1 MKGYPIFWTLDD
13 MATLVFCYLTVGC
26 QILISHESW
35 ILIMSVHSSLRLSI
49 FEFLSLNEAF
59 SVCPK
64 VPMRFIQVDGH
75 REAQISAQ
83 FCSIQLMFSHFAL
96 D

>member
-1 MKGYPIFWTLDD
+1 MD
-13 MATLVFCYLTVGC
+13 
-26 QILISHESW
+26 HH
-35 ILIMSVHSSLRLSI
+35 VHSSLRLSI
-49 FEFLSLNEAF
+49 FEFSSLNEAF
-59 SVCPK
+59 SVCPE

-83 FCSIQLMFSHFAL
+83 FCSFQLNFTHFAL

>member
-1 MKGYPIFWTLDD
+1 MHLHF
-13 MATLVFCYLTVGC
+13 
-26 QILISHESW
+26 
-35 ILIMSVHSSLRLSI
+35 SLRLSI
-49 FEFLSLNEAF
+49 FEFSSLNEAI
-59 SVCPK
+59 SVYPK

-83 FCSIQLMFSHFAL
+83 FCSIQLNFSHFVM

>member
-1 MKGYPIFWTLDD
+1 M
-13 MATLVFCYLTVGC
+13 
-26 QILISHESW
+26 H
-35 ILIMSVHSSLRLSI
+35 VHSSLRLSI
-49 FEFLSLNEAF
+49 FEFLSLNDAVC
-59 SVCPK
+59 VCPK

-83 FCSIQLMFSHFAL
+83 FFSIQLNFSHFHI

>member
-1 MKGYPIFWTLDD
+1 MD
-13 MATLVFCYLTVGC
+13 
-26 QILISHESW
+26 HH
-35 ILIMSVHSSLRLSI
+35 VHSSLRFSI
-49 FEFLSLNEAF
+49 FQFLSLNEAF

-83 FCSIQLMFSHFAL
+83 ICSIQLNFTQFAL

>member
-1 MKGYPIFWTLDD
+1 M
-13 MATLVFCYLTVGC
+13 
-26 QILISHESW
+26 H
-35 ILIMSVHSSLRLSI
+35 VHSSLRLSI
-49 FEFLSLNEAF
+49 FEFSSLGEAV
-59 SVCPK
+59 SVYPK

-83 FCSIQLMFSHFAL
+83 FCSIQLNFSHFAI

>member
-1 MKGYPIFWTLDD
+1 MKGYPIFLTLDD
-13 MATLVFCYLTVGC
+13 MATLVFCFLSVGC
-26 QILISHESW
+26 QILIASC
-35 ILIMSVHSSLRLSI
+35 IMHHGSSCTFFTQTFN
-49 FEFLSLNEAF
+49 FEFSSLNEAF

-83 FCSIQLMFSHFAL
+83 FCSIQLIFTHFDL